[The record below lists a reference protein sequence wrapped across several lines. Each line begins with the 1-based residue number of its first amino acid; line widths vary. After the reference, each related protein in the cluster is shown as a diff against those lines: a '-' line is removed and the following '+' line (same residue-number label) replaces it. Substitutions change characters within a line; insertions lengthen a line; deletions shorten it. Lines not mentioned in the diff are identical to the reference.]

1 MISLGQIERS
11 EYNLLGAMNEDE
23 FLSALDMAGA
33 NEKRRMFRR
42 LQQQS
47 RSAAAITG
55 KGSRAEFE
63 KRMNL
68 LPADIQQGLAKQT
81 LQAVDTAYYV
91 VRSIAG
97 SKVVKMFKDDDTK
110 VVGVSNISS
119 GKLEKGNHFLLH
131 AIQLQGGTAE
141 PNATVGSVN
150 FGVIPDYVRNGEFEF
165 KGNGTVLLPLT
176 SCEVF
181 NTQGKDTFQGLL
193 ILDNPKMISDQRPIE
208 FNIEWADNAPANTY
222 LKVILRGTAVIK
234 A

>member
-1 MISLGQIERS
+1 
-11 EYNLLGAMNEDE
+11 
-23 FLSALDMAGA
+23 
-33 NEKRRMFRR
+33 
-42 LQQQS
+42 
-47 RSAAAITG
+47 
-55 KGSRAEFE
+55 
-63 KRMNL
+63 MNL

-141 PNATVGSVN
+141 QNETVGSVN

>member
-1 MISLGQIERS
+1 MISLGQIESS
-11 EYNLLGAMNEDE
+11 EYNLLGAMNEIE
-23 FLSALDMAGA
+23 FLQALDMAGP
-33 NEKRRMFRR
+33 NEKKRMFRR
-42 LQQQS
+42 MQQQS
-47 RSAAAITG
+47 RSVSAITG

-63 KRMNL
+63 KRLNL
-68 LPADIQQGLAKQT
+68 LPGDIQQGLANQT

-97 SKVVKMFKDDDTK
+97 SKVVKMLKDDDNK

-119 GKLEKGNHFLLH
+119 AKLEKGNHFLLH
-131 AIQLQGGTAE
+131 GIQLLGGTAE
-141 PNATVGSVN
+141 ANETMGSVN
-150 FGVIPDYVRNGEFEF
+150 FVMIPDYVRNGNFEF
-165 KGNGTVLLPLT
+165 KANGTVLIPNT

-181 NTQGKDTFQGLL
+181 NTEGKDSFQGLL
-193 ILDNPKMISDQRPIE
+193 ILDNPKMIRDQQPIE

>member
-1 MISLGQIERS
+1 
-11 EYNLLGAMNEDE
+11 
-23 FLSALDMAGA
+23 
-33 NEKRRMFRR
+33 
-42 LQQQS
+42 
-47 RSAAAITG
+47 
-55 KGSRAEFE
+55 
-63 KRMNL
+63 
-68 LPADIQQGLAKQT
+68 
-81 LQAVDTAYYV
+81 
-91 VRSIAG
+91 
-97 SKVVKMFKDDDTK
+97 
-110 VVGVSNISS
+110 
-119 GKLEKGNHFLLH
+119 KGNHFLLH